1 MPRSSSITSRI
12 TEFPAFLIL
21 LAILITG
28 PLWVGGVSKSG
39 FAWLSGLSGALLL
52 LHGIIL
58 ALRPSQRQLWLPPVF
73 AAFIFCGY
81 TYWGYARAEI
91 EYVARLDWLM
101 VMTATSIFL
110 CVIQQFHRQSWIYA
124 IIFTII
130 LMGTGISIMAI
141 IQYVTDS
148 KMVWHYELPKQYW
161 GRGSGS
167 YICPNHLAGFLEM
180 IIPISLSL
188 ALLSR
193 LNMSLKIALIY
204 ASLVMLAGVVVSFS
218 RGAWVSLAITLAIF
232 AFFLVR
238 RPHLRIATAAVAIL
252 LCSGLWFFSKT
263 SDDIGERIDQTTLDS
278 GEIED
283 IRFKWIWKPAV
294 KIWQENL
301 VFGIGPNHFDSYF
314 PKYRYEDFQYKA
326 DRVHNDYLNT
336 LVDQGIIGLLLVA
349 LPLILFGFKFSTI
362 WKGNRRDQSGF
373 GQKNSNKE
381 PVFLGCCLGVFTM
394 LIHSLVD
401 FNLHIPANAILF
413 TVIFAIAVS
422 YWRHSTRRFWI
433 SPNWVTSAFQII
445 IFCGLGS
452 YLMWNA
458 RILHAS
464 ESALMGA
471 RKAQDPDSRYQL
483 LLMGNEIDPK
493 NYKILTLLG
502 EYHRKLCFEG
512 GNDYLEQK
520 EKAIDWLDKAIE
532 ANPLHYYAYLRA
544 GMAYAYTYEN
554 DKAETYFNKAVAIDP
569 NGYFTQGILGWYY
582 LMVDD
587 LERSKKHLERSKKL
601 KPVENE
607 LVEEFLPLVLLR
619 LEESDQLY

>member
-1 MPRSSSITSRI
+1 MPRSSSITPRI
-12 TEFPAFLIL
+12 TELPAFLVL

-28 PLWVGGVSKSG
+28 PLWIGGVSKSG

-52 LHGIIL
+52 LHGIVI
-58 ALRPSQRQLWLPPVF
+58 AVRPSQRQLWLPPIF

-81 TYWGYARAEI
+81 TFWGYTQAEI

-110 CVIQQFHRQSWIYA
+110 CVIQQFHRQSWIYG
-124 IIFTII
+124 IVFTII
-130 LMGTGISIMAI
+130 LIGTGIAIMAI
-141 IQYVTDS
+141 IQYITDS
-148 KMVWHYELPKQYW
+148 KMVWSYELPKQYW

-263 SDDIGERIDQTTLDS
+263 SEDIGDRIDQTTLES

-294 KIWQENL
+294 KIWKENL
-301 VFGIGPNHFDSYF
+301 VFGIGPNHFDYYF
-314 PKYRYEDFQYKA
+314 PKYRLEDFQYRA

-336 LVDQGIIGLLLVA
+336 LVDQGIVGLLLVS
-349 LPLILFGFKFSTI
+349 LPIILFGLNFAGI

-373 GQKNSNKE
+373 GEKNSNKE
-381 PVFLGCCLGVFTM
+381 PVFIGCCLGALTM
-394 LIHSLVD
+394 LIHSFVD

-413 TVIFAIAVS
+413 TVIFGIAVS
-422 YWRHSTRRFWI
+422 YWRHATRRFWI
-433 SPNWVTSAFQII
+433 SPNWATSAIQII
-445 IFCGLGS
+445 LFCGLGA

-464 ESALMGA
+464 QSALLGA
-471 RKAQDPDSRYQL
+471 RKAEDPESRYEL
-483 LLMGNEIDPK
+483 LLLGNEIDPN

-502 EYHRKLCFEG
+502 EYHRKLCFLGESNYKEEG
-512 GNDYLEQK
+512 RM
-520 EKAIDWLDKAIE
+520 AIEWLDKAIL

-544 GMAYAYTYEN
+544 GMTYTYMYQN
-554 DKAETYFNKAVAIDP
+554 DKADPYFQKAVEIDP
-569 NGYFTQGILGWYY
+569 NGYFTQGILGWYH
-582 LMVDD
+582 LMIDD
-587 LERSKKHLERSKKL
+587 LEESKKHLERSKKL
-601 KPVENE
+601 KPLDNE
-607 LVEEFLPLVLLR
+607 LVDEYLPLVQRR
-619 LEESDQLY
+619 LEESANIF